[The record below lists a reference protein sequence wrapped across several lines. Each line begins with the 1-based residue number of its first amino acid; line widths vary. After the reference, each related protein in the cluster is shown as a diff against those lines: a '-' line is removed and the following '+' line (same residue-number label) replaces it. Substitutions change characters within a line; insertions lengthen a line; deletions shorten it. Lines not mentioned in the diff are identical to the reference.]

1 MIIVG
6 VTGGIGSGKT
16 TVCKLFESKGIPVY
30 NSDERAKHIL
40 AHHPDVK
47 QQLLKLFGEKIF
59 TDNLPDRKKIAAL
72 VFSDKEKLKLLNAI
86 IHPKV
91 REDFEQWKK
100 QQTSKI
106 IIKEA
111 AILIESGAYKQVDKI
126 LVVTAPL
133 EQRIQRVMQRD
144 GVSKYDVESRLNNQ
158 FSDEERLKYAHFVID
173 NSGVK
178 DLELQVD
185 EIIEKLSI

>member
-1 MIIVG
+1 MTILG

-30 NSDERAKHIL
+30 NSDERAKHLL
-40 AHHPDVK
+40 AHHPEVK
-47 QQLLKLFGEKIF
+47 QQLLKVFGETVF
-59 TDNLPDRKKIAAL
+59 TNNLPDRKKIAQL

-91 REDFEQWKK
+91 KEDFEQWKK
-100 QQTSKI
+100 QQSSKL

-133 EQRIQRVMQRD
+133 QTRIQRVMQRD
-144 GVSKYDVESRLNNQ
+144 GVSKQDVESRLNNQ
-158 FSDEERLKYAHFVID
+158 FSDEERIKYSHFVID
-173 NSGVK
+173 NSGEK
-178 DLELQVD
+178 DLEQQVD
-185 EIIEKLSI
+185 EILKQLL

>member
-1 MIIVG
+1 MTILG

-30 NSDERAKHIL
+30 NSDERAKHLL
-40 AHHPDVK
+40 AHHPEVK
-47 QQLLKLFGEKIF
+47 QQLLKVFGETVF
-59 TDNLPDRKKIAAL
+59 TNNLPDRKKIAQL

-91 REDFEQWKK
+91 KEDFEQWKK
-100 QQTSKI
+100 QQSSKL

-133 EQRIQRVMQRD
+133 QTRIQRVMQRD
-144 GVSKYDVESRLNNQ
+144 GVSKQDVESRLNNQ
-158 FSDEERLKYAHFVID
+158 FSDEERINYAHFVID
-173 NSGVK
+173 NSGEK
-178 DLELQVD
+178 DLEQQVD
-185 EIIEKLSI
+185 EILKQLL

>member
-1 MIIVG
+1 MTILG

-30 NSDERAKHIL
+30 NSDERAKYIL

-59 TDNLPDRKKIAAL
+59 TDHLPDRKKIAAI

-111 AILIESGAYKQVDKI
+111 AILIESGTYKQVDKI

-144 GVSKYDVESRLNNQ
+144 GVSRLEILNRLSNQ
-158 FSDEERLKYAHFVID
+158 LDDKSRLKYAHYSID
-173 NSGVK
+173 NSEGK
-178 DLELQVD
+178 NLELQVD
-185 EIIEKLSI
+185 EVLKKLL

>member
-1 MIIVG
+1 MTILG

-30 NSDERAKHIL
+30 NSDERAKYIL

-59 TDNLPDRKKIAAL
+59 TDHLPDRKKIAAI

-144 GVSKYDVESRLNNQ
+144 GVLRQEILNRLSNQ
-158 FSDEERLKYAHFVID
+158 LDEKSRLKYAHYSID
-173 NSGVK
+173 NSEGK
-178 DLELQVD
+178 NLELQVD
-185 EIIEKLSI
+185 EVLKKLL

>member
-1 MIIVG
+1 MTILG

-30 NSDERAKHIL
+30 NSDERAKHLL
-40 AHHPDVK
+40 AHHPEVK
-47 QQLLKLFGEKIF
+47 QQLLKVFGETVF
-59 TDNLPDRKKIAAL
+59 TNNLPDRKKIAQL

-91 REDFEQWKK
+91 KEDFEQWKK
-100 QQTSKI
+100 QQSSKL

-111 AILIESGAYKQVDKI
+111 AILIESGAYKQVDKV

-133 EQRIQRVMQRD
+133 QTRIQRVMQRD
-144 GVSKYDVESRLNNQ
+144 GVSKQDVESRLNNQ
-158 FSDEERLKYAHFVID
+158 FSDEERIKYAHFIID
-173 NSGVK
+173 NSGEK
-178 DLELQVD
+178 NLEQQVD
-185 EIIEKLSI
+185 EILKQLL

>member
-1 MIIVG
+1 MTILG

-16 TVCKLFESKGIPVY
+16 TVCKLFASKGIPVY
-30 NSDERAKHIL
+30 NSDERAKYIL

-59 TDNLPDRKKIAAL
+59 TDHLPDRKKIAAI

-144 GVSKYDVESRLNNQ
+144 GVLRQEILNRLSNQ
-158 FSDEERLKYAHFVID
+158 LDDKSRLKYAHYSID
-173 NSGVK
+173 NSEGK
-178 DLELQVD
+178 NLELQVD
-185 EIIEKLSI
+185 EVLKKLL